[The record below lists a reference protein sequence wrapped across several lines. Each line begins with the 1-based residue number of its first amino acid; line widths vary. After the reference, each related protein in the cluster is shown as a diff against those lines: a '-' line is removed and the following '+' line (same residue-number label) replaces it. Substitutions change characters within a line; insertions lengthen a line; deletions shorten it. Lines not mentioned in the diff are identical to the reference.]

1 MFRRILV
8 PLDGS
13 ARAEQAIPVAAQ
25 IARAGGGSVIL
36 LQVDTTSLD
45 FAWQTTGAPMIL
57 PEDIAAERVAITQYL
72 EQCAAS
78 KGLEG
83 ITTEIEVAEGV
94 PARTIRSVAMARKAD
109 LIVLCSH
116 GYSGVTRWLLGS
128 VAQKVARQSAIP
140 VLILREGAGIPT
152 SLHPEGMRPVRFM
165 VPLDGSELAE
175 AALAPA
181 AMLAAALSAPL
192 AGRLHLVL
200 VLSLPW
206 MSRQPRDEQMAAAR
220 ARIQA
225 DAQTYLGTVEKRM
238 RESVPSGIQLEV
250 NSSLIVDEDVAGALI
265 RAAECGKFGKDAP
278 EDQSLACDV
287 IAMATHGRGGL
298 ERWALGSITERVL
311 EHTRLPLLI
320 LRPERQ
326 REQSQEARE
335 GGSTEQQRRPADAGM
350 PAMTNLP

>member
-1 MFRRILV
+1 MFRRIFV

-13 ARAEQAIPVAAQ
+13 TRAEQAIPVAAR
-25 IARAGGGSVIL
+25 IARAVGGTIVL

-45 FAWQTTGAPMIL
+45 FAWQTAGAPMIF

-78 KGLEG
+78 KSLEG
-83 ITTEIEVAEGV
+83 IETEVEVAEGV
-94 PARTIRSVAMARKAD
+94 PARAIRAVAQARKAD
-109 LIVLCSH
+109 LIVLCSR

-152 SLHPEGMRPVRFM
+152 NLHPEGMRPVRVM

-175 AALAPA
+175 AALSPA
-181 AMLAAALSAPL
+181 ATLAAILSAPL

-200 VLSLPW
+200 VLSLSW
-206 MSRQPRDEQMAAAR
+206 MSQRSHDEQTVAAR
-220 ARIQA
+220 ARILA
-225 DAQTYLGTVEKRM
+225 EAQTYLKAAQQRM
-238 RESVPSGIQLEV
+238 RESMPSSIQLEV
-250 NSSLIVDEDVAGALI
+250 SSSLIVDEDVAGALI
-265 RAAECGKFGKDAP
+265 RAAECGKFGKDAQ
-278 EDQSLACDV
+278 EDQRQACDV

-320 LRPERQ
+320 LRPEQLRKQ
-326 REQSQEARE
+326 AQEAGE
-335 GGSTEQQRRPADAGM
+335 GDSAKQRKRTDAGM